1 VVPAEDGTT
10 DFSVLQNELK
20 GPSKMT
26 MLLAFDLPYL
36 NGYDLRKL
44 PLFERKALLKRII
57 VETDIQ
63 FSESVEV
70 DGREMYKH
78 ACTGEA

>member
-1 VVPAEDGTT
+1 MEAQTKLIEHGSGT
-10 DFSVLQNELK
+10 
-20 GPSKMT
+20 
-26 MLLAFDLPYL
+26 YL